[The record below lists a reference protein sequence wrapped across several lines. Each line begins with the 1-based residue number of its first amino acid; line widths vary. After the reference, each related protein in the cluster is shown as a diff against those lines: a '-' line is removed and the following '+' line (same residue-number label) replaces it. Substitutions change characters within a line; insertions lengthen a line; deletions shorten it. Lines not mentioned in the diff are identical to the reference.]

1 MLDSLLSLLTLTLL
15 EIVLGIDNVI
25 FIAIV
30 AGKLPRNKQLRAR
43 SIGLTLA
50 LIIRIGLLFSL
61 VTLMGSV
68 QPLFSVSG
76 FDVSVKDLIMF
87 SGGIFLLYKTGEEII
102 GKLKGKQEKELH
114 VKTVSINGAIM
125 QIVIIDIVFSFDSIL
140 TAVGLSNK
148 IIIMSI
154 AVILAMIVMLLFSGI
169 VSDFVNRH
177 PTVKML
183 ALAFLLVISLMLL
196 LESFHIHV
204 DKGYIYFSMAFSL
217 FVEMLNMKV
226 RKHHL

>member
-30 AGKLPRNKQLRAR
+30 AGKLPREKQFRAR